1 MAGPWEKFAAP
12 QQEGPWSKFA
22 APADVAA
29 PTTTFEPVVPQV
41 SPASELAPPPAPA
54 MPAPAPVMQADV
66 IPGPRQGMSWADV
79 PGQALRNIGP
89 SAMQMGQGIVTAV
102 LNPIDT
108 IKTLGKLGAGAA
120 LNVMPDEARRL
131 VTDVFSDP
139 KSVQEAMNLAKAVG
153 GQYAKDYG
161 TMEGFKQKI
170 ATDPVGVL
178 ADLSTILYGGGAAL
192 KVGGLSKTGTAVS
205 QAGALTDPLRIATA
219 PIRVP
224 LEAGRKA
231 SMPAAQAANAVRDA
245 NIASAQAAGYTLT
258 PGSITP
264 TGKNIL
270 AERIAGK
277 TSLEQLASV
286 RNQIVTDKLARQAL
300 GLPESAPLTSS
311 HMKDLRAAEYIKGY
325 EPVKQV
331 GQVPTDPRF
340 LNDLVDIET
349 KYVGANASFP
359 GAVPPEVE
367 KLIKTYTVGN
377 FDSKDAINAS
387 RVLRDEASA
396 NFKKGENALAKAQ
409 LDVAN
414 ALENQIE
421 RHLVSVGRPD
431 AHTLLENF
439 KLSRQRMAVSHTVEN
454 AIREGS
460 GSVDAKKLAGMLQRG
475 DYMTGELKTAAEFA
489 NVFPRVSNMP
499 SQIGTPAAGSV
510 LGQGMFAGTAAGGVG
525 LGFGGLSGAATGLAV
540 GMAPAAISAGMRKY
554 LLSGRGQS
562 NLLPDYNTQV
572 PGLSREAMRNMLLT
586 SQAGNV
592 YQNVENQN
600 AFVR

>member
-1 MAGPWEKFAAP
+1 MDYEALAKKYGGAA
-12 QQEGPWSKFA
+12 
-22 APADVAA
+22 AA
-29 PTTTFEPVVPQV
+29 PTPDSIDYEGVAKKYGGSIQMPPSTPQMT
-41 SPASELAPPPAPA
+41 APA
-54 MPAPAPVMQADV
+54 GGIPV
-66 IPGPRQGMSWADV
+66 GRQPMSW
-79 PGQALRNIGP
+79 GQVAGEAVTNLGP
-89 SAMQMGQGIVTAV
+89 SALNQAQGLASAV

-108 IKTLGKLGAGAA
+108 LKTLGKLGGGTA
-120 LNVMPDEARRL
+120 LNIMPDKARE
-131 VTDVFSDP
+131 VAISIFTNPQSA
-139 KSVQEAMNLAKAVG
+139 KEAMDLATAVG
-153 GQYAKDYG
+153 GEYATNYG
-161 TMEGFKQKI
+161 SEEGFKQKI

-178 ADLSTILYGGGAAL
+178 SDLSTLFFGGGAAL
-192 KVGGLSKTGTAVS
+192 KGAGLAKTGAAVS
-205 QAGALTDPLRIATA
+205 KVGSAIDPLSIVTA

-224 LEAGRKA
+224 IETSLKA
-231 SMPAAQAANAVRDA
+231 TRPAEQAANAVRDA

-277 TSLEQLASV
+277 TNLEQLASV
-286 RNQIVTDKLARQAL
+286 KNQTVTDKLVRESL

-311 HMKDLRAAEYIKGY
+311 HMKDIRAAEYTKGY

-331 GQVPTDPRF
+331 GQVPTDPKF
-340 LNDLVDIET
+340 VNDLIDIES

-359 GAVPPEVE
+359 GAIPPDVE
-367 KLIKTYTVGN
+367 KLIKTYTVGK

-396 NFKKGENALAKAQ
+396 NFRKGENSLAKAQ

-421 RHLVSVGRPD
+421 RHLVNTGRPD

-460 GSVDAKKLAGMLQRG
+460 GSVDAKKLASMLQRG

-510 LGQGMFAGTAAGGVG
+510 LGQGLFAGTAAGGVG
-525 LGFGGLSGAATGLAV
+525 GMYGGVTGGLTGAAIGLAPSV
-540 GMAPAAISAGMRKY
+540 ISSGMRQY
-554 LLSGRGQS
+554 LLSNRAQR
-562 NLLPDYNTQV
+562 NLLPDYNTQI
-572 PGLSREAMRNMLLT
+572 PGLSQEAMRNMLLA
-586 SQAGNV
+586 SQAGKT
-592 YQNVENQN
+592 YQQQENRN
-600 AFVR
+600 ALTQ